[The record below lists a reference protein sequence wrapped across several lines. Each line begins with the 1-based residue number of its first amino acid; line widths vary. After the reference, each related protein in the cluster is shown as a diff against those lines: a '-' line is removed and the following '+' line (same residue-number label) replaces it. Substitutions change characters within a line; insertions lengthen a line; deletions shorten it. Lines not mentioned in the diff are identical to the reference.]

1 MKPREAASL
10 WKLLK
15 EMERLADR
23 YGRSD
28 RRTVAVSERIDV
40 IKVQQ
45 QRELM
50 RA

>member
-1 MKPREAASL
+1 MKPSEAATL
-10 WKLLK
+10 WALLK
-15 EMERLADR
+15 ELSRLADR

-40 IKVQQ
+40 IKVQE